1 MPTAFQKK
9 QKSRSKN
16 KKGDTR
22 TYKEIFK
29 TLPDIDV
36 EPLMRKYMGHDNAF
50 HKGSISQKFIDVE
63 MEPIDKELLD
73 KIKLFIDD
81 SQLYLER
88 KPKKNPNKM
97 SAMTKVII
105 EERCRLVFV
114 YANMYCIYNRQQ
126 AIDKILARF
135 DGDEMMGKVIKE
147 MACREAF
154 SN

>member
-1 MPTAFQKK
+1 MPSKK
-9 QKSRSKN
+9 VRAKN
-16 KKGDTR
+16 KKVDTR
-22 TYKEIFK
+22 THRDIME
-29 TLPDIDV
+29 TLPEIDI

-50 HKGSISQKFIDVE
+50 HKGSVSPEFIEAE

-88 KPKKNPNKM
+88 KPLKNKN
-97 SAMTKVII
+97 SAVRKGII
-105 EERCRLVFV
+105 KERCKLVFV
-114 YANMYCIYNRQQ
+114 YGNMLGIYERQQ
-126 AIDKILARF
+126 AINKILERF
-135 DGDEMMGKVIKE
+135 GEVDESMVEVIKE